1 MYLSLLLKCQG
12 HRHFFVLHISADM
25 PKSQCV
31 CGAVQRRYQPEPE
44 EETEASKSLGICLL
58 LVPLWVTCWQIL
70 HSTKGKMTLF
80 LIPRRG
86 KTWVLWQSALWP
98 RNCTLGVMQP
108 LTAGKWGW
116 GCPKGKNLFY
126 GMLQSKYSL
135 QEMLQEKCWGY
146 KGLHRILQTESCTG
160 SKVDMSAG
168 DADVIST
175 CCSGHR
181 IYYLKC
187 AKSRWHASEL

>member
-1 MYLSLLLKCQG
+1 MSGAQAFFCFTYKR
-12 HRHFFVLHISADM
+12 RHAKIS
-25 PKSQCV
+25 V
-31 CGAVQRRYQPEPE
+31 CLWSCTKKIPARTWGGNWGFQN
-44 EETEASKSLGICLL
+44 SLGICLL

-70 HSTKGKMTLF
+70 HSTEGKMTLF